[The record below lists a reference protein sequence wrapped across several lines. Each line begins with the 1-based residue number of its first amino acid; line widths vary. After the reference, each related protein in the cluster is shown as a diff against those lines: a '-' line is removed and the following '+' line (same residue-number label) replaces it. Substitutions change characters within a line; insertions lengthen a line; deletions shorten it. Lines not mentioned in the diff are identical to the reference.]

1 MTFLNSILNNSKKYE
16 SPFNHWEYN
25 NALSDEAIKEIE
37 NADIP
42 DISKHNLNYD
52 GTRAIDGGA
61 AEFREGIAS
70 GGKAI
75 KFRCFV
81 TKENASQFPNLV
93 KFINELQSKETRNAI
108 SKMIDK
114 DLSNSFVRLEIIGD
128 KKGFWLKPHK
138 DISEKLM
145 TMMVWSN
152 PYNESSNLGTDLYD
166 KNFKLVKTI
175 EYIHNSG
182 YFFSSGDDTWHG
194 LELKEIQKERRCI
207 QINYVT
213 FNTDWPVEKSA

>member
-1 MTFLNSILNNSKKYE
+1 MNLENLTHVDF
-16 SPFNHWEYN
+16 PFNHWVFSNCLEEG
-25 NALSDEAIKEIE
+25 ALNEISFS
-37 NADIP
+37 NIP
-42 DISKHNLNYD
+42 SGNRMYD
-52 GTRAIDGGA
+52 GTRAADHTGQGVDGKLRL
-61 AEFREGIAS
+61 FI
-70 GGKAI
+70 
-75 KFRCFV
+75 
-81 TKENASQFPNLV
+81 TKNNCQNFPYLT
-93 KFINELQSKETRNAI
+93 KLIQSLQSKEMVNKI
-108 SKMIDK
+108 SNIIDK
-114 DLSNSFVRLEIIGD
+114 DLSNSYVRIEVIGD

-145 TMMVWSN
+145 TMMVWAN
-152 PYNESSNLGTDLYD
+152 PYNEASNLGTDLYD

-175 EYIHNSG
+175 KYVHNSG

>member
-1 MTFLNSILNNSKKYE
+1 MNLENLIHADF
-16 SPFNHWEYN
+16 PFNHWVFSNCLEEG
-25 NALSDEAIKEIE
+25 ALDEISYS
-37 NADIP
+37 NIP
-42 DISKHNLNYD
+42 SGDRMYD
-52 GTRAIDGGA
+52 GTRAADHTGQGVDGKLRL
-61 AEFREGIAS
+61 FI
-70 GGKAI
+70 
-75 KFRCFV
+75 
-81 TKENASQFPNLV
+81 TKNNCQNFPYLT
-93 KFINELQSKETRNAI
+93 KLIQSLQNKEMVNKI
-108 SKMIDK
+108 SKIIDK
-114 DLSNSFVRLEIIGD
+114 DLSNSYVRLEVIGD

-145 TMMVWSN
+145 TMMVWAN
-152 PYNESSNLGTDLYD
+152 PYNEASNLGTDLYD
-166 KNFKLVKTI
+166 ENFKLVKTI

>member
-1 MTFLNSILNNSKKYE
+1 MNLENLTHADF
-16 SPFNHWEYN
+16 PFNHWVFSNCLEEG
-25 NALSDEAIKEIE
+25 ALDEISYS
-37 NADIP
+37 NIP
-42 DISKHNLNYD
+42 SGDRMYD
-52 GTRAIDGGA
+52 GTRAADHTGQGVDGKLRL
-61 AEFREGIAS
+61 FI
-70 GGKAI
+70 
-75 KFRCFV
+75 
-81 TKENASQFPNLV
+81 TKNNCQNFPYLT
-93 KFINELQSKETRNAI
+93 KLIQSLQSIEIVNKI
-108 SKMIDK
+108 SKIIDK
-114 DLSNSFVRLEIIGD
+114 DLSNSNVRLEVIGD

-145 TMMVWSN
+145 TMMVWAN
-152 PYNESSNLGTDLYD
+152 PYNEASNLGTDLYD

-182 YFFSSGDDTWHG
+182 YFFSSGNDTWHG

>member
-1 MTFLNSILNNSKKYE
+1 MNLENLTHTDF
-16 SPFNHWEYN
+16 PFNHWVFSNCLEEG
-25 NALSDEAIKEIE
+25 ALDEISYS
-37 NADIP
+37 NIP
-42 DISKHNLNYD
+42 SGDRMYD
-52 GTRAIDGGA
+52 GTRAADHTGQGVDGKLRL
-61 AEFREGIAS
+61 FI
-70 GGKAI
+70 
-75 KFRCFV
+75 
-81 TKENASQFPNLV
+81 TKNNCQNFPYLT
-93 KFINELQSKETRNAI
+93 KLIQSLQSKEMVNKI
-108 SKMIDK
+108 SKIIDK
-114 DLSNSFVRLEIIGD
+114 DLSNSYVRLEVIGD

-145 TMMVWSN
+145 TMMVWAN
-152 PYNESSNLGTDLYD
+152 PYNEASNLGTDLYD

-175 EYIHNSG
+175 EYVHNSG